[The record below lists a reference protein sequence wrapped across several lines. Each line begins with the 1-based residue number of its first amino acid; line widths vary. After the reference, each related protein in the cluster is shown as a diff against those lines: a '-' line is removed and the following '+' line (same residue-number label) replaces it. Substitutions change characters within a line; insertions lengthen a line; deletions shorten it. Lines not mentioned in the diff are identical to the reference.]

1 MGISNQRNIGPY
13 RRVIK
18 RVLFSN
24 CVKRAFVN
32 FALLLSPLED
42 GGIMHETNFF

>member
-18 RVLFSN
+18 RVLISN

-32 FALLLSPLED
+32 ACEAARPD
-42 GGIMHETNFF
+42 GGWGMEGMI